1 MNNIITIIIRLKIQK
16 NTKNIS
22 KILDIFFIY
31 DIINNQGK
39 GSDVPTI

>member
-1 MNNIITIIIRLKIQK
+1 MKKIYQ
-16 NTKNIS
+16 

-39 GSDVPTI
+39 GSDVPLL